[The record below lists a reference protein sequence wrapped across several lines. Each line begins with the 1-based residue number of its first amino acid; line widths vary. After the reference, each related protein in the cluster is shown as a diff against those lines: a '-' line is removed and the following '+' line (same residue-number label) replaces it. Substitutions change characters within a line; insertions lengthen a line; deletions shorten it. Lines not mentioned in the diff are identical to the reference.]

1 LERLQG
7 SQEEEGVDK
16 VALTRDFAETVKARA
31 ERDPEFRRG
40 LLIEALELLI
50 ANEVDAA
57 KTVLR
62 DYINA
67 TVGFKELAE
76 ATNKQPKSLMRMLS
90 PNGNPT
96 VVNMFSVIASLQ
108 QREGVR
114 LGIKA
119 RSLQA

>member
-1 LERLQG
+1 M
-7 SQEEEGVDK
+7 
-16 VALTRDFAETVKARA
+16 ALTRDFKETIRARA

-40 LLIEALELLI
+40 LLIEALELLM
-50 ANEVDAA
+50 ANEVEAA
-57 KTVLR
+57 KTLLR

-114 LGIKA
+114 LGVKA
-119 RSLQA
+119 SRR